1 MMKFTFKHLNIR
13 IKLMSYFVV
22 ITIIFAGISGVSYFI
37 SSNQSK
43 QVSSIVVDYVFLSD
57 LNESILSLDHE
68 VENFLISR
76 SSSSLLNY
84 YNIVEELN
92 QQKQKLSRIRS
103 YDPSKML
110 MRNISFTLSAYM
122 EQADLAVEGK
132 RGRNTGSYIESYE
145 RMGQL
150 SSYLSTDID
159 QLLALKLKEGSRQY
173 DQAMTKTDAISWF
186 SFFLIAGS
194 LMMGL
199 GLSSYMTL
207 SITKPLTKLT
217 ESAERV
223 AKGDFEVAPLSI
235 KSNDEIE
242 ILAEA
247 FNEMLSN
254 IREHIDYL
262 TLQSELENNLNEQL
276 MQNLSM
282 KSLLKEAELKRLQA
296 QINPHFLYNTLNAA
310 SQLSMIEGA
319 DKTSEFIQKIAMYF
333 RYMLRK
339 IGQNVTIRE
348 ELENVET
355 YMYILK
361 TRFGERINFETSIDE
376 RLLDYTMPSTVI
388 QPIVENAYIH
398 GLEDWEENGVIQL
411 NLFEVGDRICLE
423 VRDNGKGM
431 DEETLEALLDF
442 SKPDEAVNQKSSS
455 GIGMQNVVER
465 LRHFSADAKADDI
478 VQVTSVLGEGTS
490 IQLWLPKIKENEAN
504 A

>member
-1 MMKFTFKHLNIR
+1 
-13 IKLMSYFVV
+13 MSYFVV
-22 ITIIFAGISGVSYFI
+22 ITIIFAGISSISYFI

-43 QVSSIVVDYVFLSD
+43 QVSGIVVDYVFLKD
-57 LNESILSLDHE
+57 MDEAVLSLDHE
-68 VENFLISR
+68 VERYLTSR
-76 SSSSLLNY
+76 SSDALLNY
-84 YNIVEELN
+84 YNLVEDLT
-92 QQKQKLSRIRS
+92 QHRQKLSQARS
-103 YDPSKML
+103 YDQSNML
-110 MRNISFTLSAYM
+110 LRNINFTLKAYM
-122 EQADLAVEGK
+122 DQADMAIEGK
-132 RGRNTGSYIESYE
+132 RGRKTESYISAYE

-150 SSYLSTDID
+150 SKYLTADID
-159 QLLALKLKEGSRQY
+159 QLLSIKLKEGSRQY
-173 DQAMTKTDAISWF
+173 DQAMTQTDAISWF
-186 SFFLIAGS
+186 SFFLIAGT

-223 AKGDFEVAPLSI
+223 AKGDFDIEPLSI
-235 KSNDEIE
+235 NSKDEIE
-242 ILAEA
+242 ILADA

-254 IREHIDYL
+254 IKEHIDYL

-319 DKTSEFIQKIAMYF
+319 DKTSEFIQKIALYF

-361 TRFGERINFETSIDE
+361 TRFGERINFETHIDE
-376 RLLDYTMPSTVI
+376 RLLDYTMPSTVL

-398 GLEDWEENGVIQL
+398 GLEDMEERGLIL
-411 NLFEVGDRICLE
+411 LILFEMNDRICLE
-423 VRDNGKGM
+423 IQDNGNGM
-431 DEETLEALLDF
+431 NDETLNNLLNASQQED
-442 SKPDEAVNQKSSS
+442 SKNSKSSS
-455 GIGMQNVVER
+455 GIGMQNVIER
-465 LRHFSADAKADDI
+465 IKHFSGDVSNEDVISIK
-478 VQVTSVLGEGTS
+478 SVLGVGTT
-490 IQLWLPKIKENEAN
+490 IQLWLPKIKENDEN

>member
-1 MMKFTFKHLNIR
+1 MKKMTFKHLTIR
-13 IKLMSYFVV
+13 LKLMSYFVI
-22 ITIIFAGISGVSYFI
+22 ITIIFAGISSLSYYI
-37 SSNQSK
+37 SSSQSK
-43 QVSSIVVDYVFLSD
+43 EVSGIVVDYVFLSD
-57 LNESILSLDHE
+57 LNQAIFSLDQE
-68 VENFLISR
+68 VENYLINR
-76 SSSSLLNY
+76 SSESLLNY
-84 YNIVEELN
+84 YKTLEDLN
-92 QQKQKLSRIRS
+92 QRSKKLSRGRS
-103 YDPSKML
+103 YDTSKIL
-110 MRNISFTLSAYM
+110 LRNISFTLNAYM
-122 EQADLAVEGK
+122 QQADLAIEGK
-132 RGRNTGSYIESYE
+132 RGRKSEIYILSYE
-145 RMGQL
+145 RMGEL
-150 SSYLSTDID
+150 SRYLSTDID
-159 QLLALKLKEGSRQY
+159 QLLSLKLKEGSKQY
-173 DQAMTKTDAISWF
+173 NQAMSKTEAISWF
-186 SFFLIAGS
+186 SFFLIASS

-199 GLSSYMTL
+199 GISSYMTL

-223 AKGDFEVAPLSI
+223 AKGDFEVMPLNI

-254 IREHIDYL
+254 IREHIDHL
-262 TLQSELENNLNEQL
+262 TLESELENNLNEQL
-276 MQNLSM
+276 LQNLNM

-355 YMYILK
+355 YMFILK
-361 TRFGERINFETSIDE
+361 TRFGDRINFQTVIDE

-398 GLEDWEENGVIQL
+398 GLEDKEEVGIIQL
-411 NLFEVGDRICLE
+411 NLFEDQGKICLE
-423 VRDNGKGM
+423 IQDNGKGM
-431 DEETLEALLDF
+431 DESTLDYLLDF
-442 SKPDEAVNQKSSS
+442 SKNDDKETQKNSS

-465 LRHFSADAKADDI
+465 LRYFCSDLAAEEIIH
-478 VQVTSVLGEGTS
+478 VRSVLGEGTT
-490 IQLWLPKIKENEAN
+490 IQLWLPKIEESDKFA
-504 A
+504 

>member
-1 MMKFTFKHLNIR
+1 MIKLTFKHLNIR
-13 IKLMSYFVV
+13 LKLMSYFVV
-22 ITIIFAGISGVSYFI
+22 ITVIFAGISSVSYFI

-57 LNESILSLDHE
+57 LNEALFSLDQA
-68 VENFLISR
+68 VESYLINR

-84 YNIVEELN
+84 YNIVEDLN
-92 QQKQKLSRIRS
+92 QRKTKMSQDRS

-110 MRNISFTLSAYM
+110 IRNISFTLEAYLN
-122 EQADLAVEGK
+122 EADLTIEAK
-132 RGRNTGSYIESYE
+132 RGRNTNTYIASYE
-145 RMGQL
+145 RMGSL
-150 SSYLSTDID
+150 SNYLSADID
-159 QLLALKLKEGSRQY
+159 RLLSLKLKEGSQQY

-223 AKGDFEVAPLSI
+223 AKGDFEVAPLQI

-319 DKTSEFIQKIAMYF
+319 DRTSEFIQKIAMYF

-348 ELENVET
+348 EFENVET

-361 TRFGERINFETSIDE
+361 TRFGDRIDFQTRIDE
-376 RLLDYTMPSTVI
+376 RLLDFYMPSTVI

-398 GLEDWEENGVIQL
+398 GLEDREEIGIIQL
-411 NLFEVGDRICLE
+411 NLFEENDLICLE
-423 VRDNGKGM
+423 IQDNGKGM
-431 DEETLEALLDF
+431 SGETVESLLDF
-442 SKPDEAVNQKSSS
+442 SSQDDTLGQKTSS

-465 LRHFSADAKADDI
+465 LRHFRGEATIDEI
-478 VQVTSVLGEGTS
+478 IQVSSILGEGTT
-490 IQLWLPKIKENEAN
+490 IRLWLPKIKENNEN